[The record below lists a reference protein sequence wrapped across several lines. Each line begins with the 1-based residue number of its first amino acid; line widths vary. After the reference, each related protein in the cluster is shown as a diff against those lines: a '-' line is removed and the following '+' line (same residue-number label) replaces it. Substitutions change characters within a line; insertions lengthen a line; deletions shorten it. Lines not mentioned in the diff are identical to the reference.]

1 MSKNL
6 EKITIEKRV
15 FKLDNNKEYVLEYPS
30 NYNELVEKKLN
41 KLQEEYDEVNNLD
54 NKENENKENLSVNN
68 NENLS
73 ENSSKNSNEKNENNN
88 LNENNIINDSNKEYY
103 KPLSEE
109 PDTLNEDDDF
119 IEVKEEEKKI
129 QINEIN
135 DNKDNKDNQNVNI
148 DDFEFVDD
156 DKKDSIKV
164 ENKNIKRERSPIKN
178 PEKIKQA
185 MKSINIKPPEWAKN
199 LSDEDFMF
207 RVKTYLRNK
216 KNK

>member
-135 DNKDNKDNQNVNI
+135 DNKDNQNVNI

>member
-135 DNKDNKDNQNVNI
+135 DNKDNQNVII

-156 DKKDSIKV
+156 DKKDSKKV

>member
-129 QINEIN
+129 EINEIN
-135 DNKDNKDNQNVNI
+135 DNKDNQNVNI

-156 DKKDSIKV
+156 DKKDSKKV

>member
-135 DNKDNKDNQNVNI
+135 DNKDNQNVNV

-156 DKKDSIKV
+156 DKKDSKKV

>member
-129 QINEIN
+129 EINEIN
-135 DNKDNKDNQNVNI
+135 DNKDNQNVNI